1 VKAVC
6 AKYSLG
12 RRRDALLT
20 RQVDEGVSRLA
31 WDKGEELPLLS

>member
-1 VKAVC
+1 LVKAVC

-20 RQVDEGVSRLA
+20 RQVDEG
-31 WDKGEELPLLS
+31 GEDSGLDGTSAFLL